1 MALAQRKPPWLKVPL
16 AGGERYVHLTQLFR
30 QLGLST
36 VCEEARCPNI
46 GECWREGTATLMLLG
61 DTCTRGC
68 RFCAVT
74 SGNPRGALDAHEP
87 EKVADALGQM
97 NLAYV
102 VLTMVDRDDLAD
114 GGASHVAR
122 TVQRIR
128 EQSPETLVETLVGD
142 FSGHRVQVESVV
154 QYGRP
159 DVFAHN
165 VEVVPRLQRTMRDAR
180 CSWQRSIE
188 VLRWAR
194 AAGANVTK
202 SSLMVGC
209 GESRDEVLDAMALLR
224 EAEIDVLTIGQYLRP
239 TPKHA
244 EVVRYVEPS
253 EFESYREAGAA
264 LGFKYVASGPLVR
277 SSYRAAEGFLSGIL
291 RGHDAPFGD
300 SEQSAGA
307 SRQRFDRY
315 GKKRRLEVVS

>member
-1 MALAQRKPPWLKVPL
+1 VQRAEQLGRGKESMALAQRKPPWLKVPL
-16 AGGERYVHLTQLFR
+16 AGGEQHAHLTQLFR

-74 SGNPRGALDAHEP
+74 SGNPRGALDTQEP
-87 EKVADALGQM
+87 DKVADALGQM

-102 VLTMVDRDDLAD
+102 VLTMVDRDDLTD

-128 EQSPETLVETLVGD
+128 HKSPDTLIETLVGD
-142 FSGHRVQVESVV
+142 FSGHHEQVESVV
-154 QYGRP
+154 QDGRP

-165 VEVVPRLQRTMRDAR
+165 AEVVPRLQRAMRDAR
-180 CSWQRSIE
+180 CSWQRSVD

-209 GESRDEVLDAMALLR
+209 GESPDEVLEAMHALRDA
-224 EAEIDVLTIGQYLRP
+224 EVDVLTIGQYLRP

-244 EVVRYVEPS
+244 EVVRYVDPS
-253 EFESYREAGAA
+253 EFESYREAGAK

-291 RGHDAPFGD
+291 RGHDAPY
-300 SEQSAGA
+300 S
-307 SRQRFDRY
+307 DRY
-315 GKKRRLEVVS
+315 GKRRLEIVS

>member
-1 MALAQRKPPWLKVPL
+1 MALEQRKPSWLRVPL
-16 AGGERYVHLTQLFR
+16 AGGERHAHLTQLFR
-30 QLGLST
+30 QRGLST

-74 SGNPRGALDAHEP
+74 SGNPRKVVDAHEP
-87 EKVADALGQM
+87 EKVAEALGQM

-102 VLTMVDRDDLAD
+102 VLTMVDRDDLPD
-114 GGASHVAR
+114 GGADHVAR

-128 EQSPETLVETLVGD
+128 GASPDTLVETLVGD
-142 FSGHRVQVESVV
+142 FAGRRADVETVV
-154 QYGRP
+154 QTGRP

-165 VEVVPRLQRTMRDAR
+165 VEVVPRLQRSMRDAR
-180 CSWQRSIE
+180 CSWQRSTE

-209 GESRDEVLDAMALLR
+209 GERADEVREAMALLR
-224 EAEIDVLTIGQYLRP
+224 EADVDVLTIGQYLRP

-244 EVVRYVEPS
+244 EVQRYVEPS
-253 EFESYREAGAA
+253 EFDGFRALGME
-264 LGFKYVASGPLVR
+264 LGFKYVAAGPLVR
-277 SSYRAAEGFLSGIL
+277 SSYRAAEAFLSGIL
-291 RGHDAPFGD
+291 RGHDAPY
-300 SEQSAGA
+300 S
-307 SRQRFDRY
+307 DRY
-315 GKKRRLEVVS
+315 GKRRLEIVS